1 MIMDRIMRRGLLWS
15 VLSALS
21 MASCQMAFADTINV
35 EFIPEAEPAPTV
47 SFTLLSNGEIEGQ
60 FDVSD
65 SSTFGLRGMG
75 ISTPGG
81 TMLPQSNFSFIPTS
95 DASWVTP
102 NGTFSTGLTPSA
114 PFPRSG
120 TWDIG
125 VPGEFTS
132 VSQLFAPNSDG
143 FEVFAAVDT
152 AHYGIV
158 PAVPLP
164 IAGWLLASGLCLLA
178 AVTRHNRSWQ
188 AF

>member
-1 MIMDRIMRRGLLWS
+1 MERIIKRRLLRS
-15 VLSALS
+15 VLSALA
-21 MASCQMAFADTINV
+21 MASCQIAFADTINV
-35 EFIPEAEPAPTV
+35 NFIPEAESAPTV

-60 FDVSD
+60 FAVSN
-65 SSTFGLRGMG
+65 SSTFGLRGVG

-132 VSQLFAPNSDG
+132 VSQLFSPNSDG

-152 AHYGIV
+152 AHYGVV

-178 AVTRHNRSWQ
+178 AIARQSRSWQ
-188 AF
+188 TFQT